1 MPLRIAPF
9 QPSNEDKA
17 RINAVAEAIAVNRLY
32 RPVNAPLVSAATQA
46 LVRDAGISVG
56 ADPIPERQRQ
66 KPASA
71 ESAEADRHARAYIRL
86 SRQVL
91 SEVQAGRGGE
101 FRTQQLAQKAQEH
114 ELEMRQLSGERADRR
129 SRDGSTFQF
138 KHAGQQLAFTLRL
151 NFGPTI
157 GHLYAWS
164 EALSDLDDDARRSLG
179 RWASSVSPEER
190 GMPGPIPERAE
201 LIYRLDRGSLT
212 LRSTVA
218 TKYPGLAQ
226 ALHLLALSAWPVE
239 VHARSD

>member
-1 MPLRIAPF
+1 VLIRF
-9 QPSNEDKA
+9 RSGN
-17 RINAVAEAIAVNRLY
+17 
-32 RPVNAPLVSAATQA
+32 
-46 LVRDAGISVG
+46 
-56 ADPIPERQRQ
+56 
-66 KPASA
+66 ASA

-114 ELEMRQLSGERADRR
+114 ELEMRQLSGERAARR
-129 SRDGSTFQF
+129 SRDGSMFQF

-179 RWASSVSPEER
+179 RWAGSVSPEER
-190 GMPGPIPERAE
+190 GTPGRVPDSHE
-201 LIYRLDRGSLT
+201 LIYRDDRGTLT
-212 LRSTVA
+212 LRA
-218 TKYPGLAQ
+218 TIATRYPGLAQ
-226 ALHLLALSAWPVE
+226 ALHLLALSAWLIE
-239 VHARSD
+239 VPALSD